1 MQIIEI
7 VLYSYKGQKRVIDLE
22 PGKVNIITG
31 SSGTGK
37 SALIEIVEY
46 CLGRGKCLVPEGII
60 RDTVS
65 WYGVRLKFESDEVFI
80 GRANPA
86 KTALSTNSSYLE
98 TGSIVPSPESIPVA
112 NTTNDAISDFLT
124 QKIGI
129 SPNIHT
135 PPLGQTRDALEANVK
150 HALFYCFQQQ
160 DEIASKRYLFHR
172 QSEDFMKQT
181 IKDTLPYFL
190 GAIQEDR
197 LALEQE
203 LARSKREL
211 KKAEQVLKEAELI
224 RGDGVSKAVS
234 LLSEAREVG
243 LIDAAAQYQNI
254 SLYELIKILHPLSVW
269 KPGEVEFPG
278 AEKLTQLQ
286 VELHRIRIEYNEK
299 TEAIRAAKTF
309 VNEANG
315 YAAEVQQQE
324 FRLESINLF
333 NTDNHD
339 SNTCPLCSSEMV
351 SSVPHANAIKQSLQN
366 VKANLETAVKERP
379 RLREYI
385 DNLEREQEV
394 ILKRLQE
401 LTQEIDGIFR
411 EQTAARQL
419 RDLNVRRGRVA
430 GRISLWLESVNLDND
445 INKHKESVNQAKQ
458 KVSLLEGQLDEENKQ
473 ERLFSILNRIGIQM
487 TEWSND
493 LQLEHSGDPVRF
505 DLTNVTVVIDREDRP
520 ITLERMGSGQN
531 WVAYHLLV
539 HLALHKFFIQH
550 GRPVPRFLFL
560 DQPTQVYYP
569 RDQDSELLGSIN
581 YLIDDDKLAVR
592 RMFDLIF
599 DVIESLS
606 PNFQVIITD
615 HADLADGRFQS
626 AVVERW
632 RGEALIPDSWK

>member
-1 MQIIEI
+1 MQILEI
-7 VLYSYKGQKRVIDLE
+7 VLYSHKGQKRVVNFE

-86 KTALSTNSSYLE
+86 KSALSTNASYLE
-98 TGSIVPSPESIPVA
+98 IGSVVSSPDNTPVA
-112 NTTNDAISDFLT
+112 NTTSDAISAFLT

-135 PPLGQTRDALEANVK
+135 PPIGQTRDALEANIK

-224 RGDGVSKAVS
+224 RGEGVSKAVS

-243 LIDAAAQYQNI
+243 LIDAAADYQDI
-254 SLYELIKILHPLSVW
+254 ALFELVKLLQPLSEW

-278 AEKLTQLQ
+278 VEQLTQLQ
-286 VELHRIRIEYNEK
+286 VELHRTRIEFNEK
-299 TEAIRAAKTF
+299 AEAIRAAKTF

-315 YAAEVQQQE
+315 YAVEVQQQE

-333 NTDNHD
+333 NTGSHD
-339 SNTCPLCSSEMV
+339 PNTCPLCSSKVEEL
-351 SSVPHANAIKQSLQN
+351 VPHATAIKKSLQQ
-366 VKANLETAVKERP
+366 VRESLETAVKERP

-385 DNLEREQEV
+385 ENLENEQEG

-401 LTQEIDGIFR
+401 LNQEIDGIFR

-430 GRISLWLESVNLDND
+430 GRISLWLESINVDND
-445 INKHKESVNQAKQ
+445 ITKYVEAVNQAKQ
-458 KVSLLEGQLDEENKQ
+458 KVSLLESQLDEENKQ
-473 ERLFSILNRIGIQM
+473 ERLQSILNRIGIQM
-487 TEWSND
+487 TEWSNN
-493 LQLEHSGDPVRF
+493 LNLEHSGDPVRF

-539 HLALHKFFIQH
+539 HLALHKFLIQH

-581 YLIDDDKLAVR
+581 HLIDDDKLAVK
-592 RMFDLIF
+592 RMFDLLF
-599 DVIESLS
+599 NVIESLS

-615 HADLADGRFQS
+615 HADLADSRFQS
-626 AVVERW
+626 AVIERW
-632 RGEALIPDSWK
+632 RGEALIPDDWR

>member
-1 MQIIEI
+1 MQILEI
-7 VLYSYKGQKRVIDLE
+7 VLYSHKGQKRVINLE

-86 KTALSTNSSYLE
+86 KSALSTNASYLE
-98 TGSIVPSPESIPVA
+98 IGSVVPSPDNIPKA

-124 QKIGI
+124 RKVGI

-135 PPLGQTRDALEANVK
+135 PPVGQTRDALEANIK
-150 HALFYCFQQQ
+150 HALFYSFQQQ

-197 LALEQE
+197 LAMEQE

-211 KKAEQVLKEAELI
+211 KKAEQVLKEVDLI
-224 RGDGVSKAVS
+224 RGEGVSKAIS

-243 LIDAAAQYQNI
+243 LIDAAVDYQNI
-254 SLYELIKILHPLSVW
+254 TLFEMVKILKPLSEW
-269 KPGEVEFPG
+269 KPGELDHPG
-278 AEKLTQLQ
+278 TEKLTQLQ
-286 VELHRIRIEYNEK
+286 TELHRTRVEYNEK

-315 YAAEVQQQE
+315 YQVEVQQQE

-333 NTDNHD
+333 NADNHD
-339 SNTCPLCSSEMV
+339 ANTCPLCSSEMGN
-351 SSVPHANAIKQSLQN
+351 PAPQANAIKQSLQK
-366 VKANLETAVKERP
+366 VRENLETAVKERP

-385 DNLEREQEV
+385 DNLEKEQEA

-401 LTQEIDGIFR
+401 LNQEIDGIFR

-445 INKHKESVNQAKQ
+445 ITKYKEAVNQAKQ
-458 KVSLLEGQLDEENKQ
+458 KVSLLESQLDEENKQ
-473 ERLFSILNRIGIQM
+473 ERLYSILNRIGIQM
-487 TEWSND
+487 TEWSNT
-493 LQLEHSGDPVRF
+493 LHLEHSGDPVRF

-531 WVAYHLLV
+531 WVAYHLIV
-539 HLALHKFFIQH
+539 HLALHKYFIQH

-569 RDQDSELLGSIN
+569 RDQDSKLLGSLN
-581 YLIDDDKLAVR
+581 HLIDDDKLAVK

-599 DVIESLS
+599 NVVESLS

-615 HADLADGRFQS
+615 HADLADNRFQS

-632 RGEALIPDSWK
+632 RGEALIPDEWR